1 MSDCTDLISIEEI
14 IETWKLV
21 IKPSSKLE
29 WKISELT
36 EEQLN
41 KSLEELEDI
50 VKPNETLRKL
60 RSNFH
65 YEAQKA
71 LAQGKMLQV
80 SDIVKGICGTNHF
93 LKIIDDS
100 NRLAYLLIPY
110 ADQKSVVY
118 HQGNLAMERLSDIL
132 SAKIIDKE
140 GQLDNRNA
148 TLVLQ
153 AIRML
158 YDRVFPVTQRIHQIT
173 EDGTKKS
180 NSDVDLED
188 RIKQLEKELGK
199 KC

>member
-1 MSDCTDLISIEEI
+1 MSDCTDLITTEDI

-36 EEQLN
+36 DEQLN
-41 KSLEELEDI
+41 KSLEEFEDI

-71 LAQGKMLQV
+71 LANGKMLQV

-93 LKIIDDS
+93 LKIIDDT
-100 NRLAYLLIPY
+100 NKLAYILIPY

-132 SAKIIDKE
+132 SAKLLDKE
-140 GQLDNRNA
+140 GHLDNRNA
-148 TLVLQ
+148 ALVLQ

-173 EDGTKKS
+173 EDGTKK
-180 NSDVDLED
+180 NNKDVDLED

-199 KC
+199 K

>member
-1 MSDCTDLISIEEI
+1 MSDCTDLITTEDI

-36 EEQLN
+36 DEQLN
-41 KSLEELEDI
+41 KSLEEFEDI

-71 LAQGKMLQV
+71 LANGKMLQV

-93 LKIIDDS
+93 LKIIDDT
-100 NRLAYLLIPY
+100 NKLAYLLIPY

-132 SAKIIDKE
+132 SAKLLDKE
-140 GQLDNRNA
+140 GHLDNRNA
-148 TLVLQ
+148 ALVLQ

-173 EDGTKKS
+173 EDGTKK
-180 NSDVDLED
+180 NNKDVDLED

-199 KC
+199 K